1 MKLSRRNFLK
11 VAGATG
17 SAALVAPAL
26 ARGAEGHEAAKIG
39 AIVGA
44 DESSVLV
51 DTTLCVGCRACEAA
65 CSEKNQ
71 LPAPPVG
78 DKVLDQKRETST
90 TALTV
95 VNRFD
100 VDESG
105 KDLQQ
110 LPEGDATKRAQR
122 FAKTQCM
129 HCVAPGCASACPNRA
144 LDKKPNGP
152 VTYDASRCMGCR
164 YCMVACPFGVP
175 KYEYNALAPRVV
187 KCSFCA
193 DRQAQGLKPACASVC
208 PSGALTFGR
217 REDMVAEAR
226 KRVYGNPDK
235 YVQHIYGEHEAGG
248 TNWLYIA
255 DAPFEKLAMK
265 ADVLDTPYPDLV
277 KGALGVPPFVMTL
290 WPPLLMG
297 FYAFSRSRTKTD
309 EQHDAGNN
317 EEGRHE

>member
-1 MKLSRRNFLK
+1 VVDVSLK
-11 VAGATG
+11 
-17 SAALVAPAL
+17 
-26 ARGAEGHEAAKIG
+26 K
-39 AIVGA
+39 
-44 DESSVLV
+44 
-51 DTTLCVGCRACEAA
+51 
-65 CSEKNQ
+65 K
-71 LPAPPVG
+71 
-78 DKVLDQKRETST
+78 
-90 TALTV
+90 
-95 VNRFD
+95 
-100 VDESG
+100 SG

-122 FAKTQCM
+122 LAKNQCM